1 MDVKLLTT
9 KNRTDR
15 LIKSLKNLRDIN
27 IEPIVVYAIE
37 DDNPKVSFNKSMKHI
52 METSTDKLLLFED
65 DVDIRYFS
73 HFDKAIE
80 QLPDD
85 WEMCYLGANL
95 VAPIERYS
103 DNLFKT
109 FGAWTTHAVMYNNPK
124 ELTKDYTDFN
134 YMFDDWLKTNIHPR
148 GNSYVIS
155 PMIAWQRP
163 SESDLWNHFADYTRI
178 FDDSANKLL

>member
-1 MDVKLLTT
+1 MDVKILTT

-15 LIKSLKNLRDIN
+15 LITSLKMLRDIN
-27 IEPIVVYAIE
+27 IEPVVVYAI
-37 DDNPKVSFNKSMKHI
+37 DADSPMMSFNKSMKYI
-52 METSTDKLLLFED
+52 MENSADKLLLFED
-65 DVDIRYFS
+65 DVDIKNFN
-73 HFDKAIE
+73 HFDKAIS

-85 WEMCYLGANL
+85 WEICYLGANL
-95 VAPIERYS
+95 VEPIERYS

-124 ELTKDYTDFN
+124 ELTKDYTDFSI
-134 YMFDDWLKTNIHPR
+134 MFDDWLKNNIHPR
-148 GNSYVIS
+148 GNSYIIS

-163 SESDLWNHFADYTRI
+163 SESDLWGHFADYNRI